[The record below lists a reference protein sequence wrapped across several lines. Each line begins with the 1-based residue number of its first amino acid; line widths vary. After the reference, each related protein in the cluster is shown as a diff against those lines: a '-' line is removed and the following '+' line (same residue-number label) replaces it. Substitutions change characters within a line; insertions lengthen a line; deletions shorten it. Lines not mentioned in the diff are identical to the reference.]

1 MTLRGLV
8 SALLLGLLLP
18 QTVHSEKNCAQPNA
32 RVNIAPVEVKDRVVQ
47 SEVLISSDTK
57 PPYATTTITR
67 PAGTLTKT
75 RTESKTVT
83 EFFLDA
89 GCVVSSG
96 SAIYTLSA
104 SATVTQDGAT
114 PVSFWVSPLG
124 LESCAQ
130 APVGFD

>member
-18 QTVHSEKNCAQPNA
+18 QTVKSDKNCAQPNA
-32 RVNIAPVEVKDRVVQ
+32 RVNIATVELKDRLVQ
-47 SEVLISSDTK
+47 SEVIISSDK
-57 PPYATTTITR
+57 YATTTITR
-67 PAGTLTKT
+67 AAGTLTKT
-75 RTESKTVT
+75 RTEPKTVT

-104 SATVTQDGAT
+104 SATVTQDGAVS
-114 PVSFWVSPLG
+114 VSFWVSSLC
-124 LESCAQ
+124 LEFFAQ
-130 APVGFD
+130 FSVGFG